1 MQQCV
6 LSKVDKNISKYCK
19 MVNTMAEVKVLD
31 GYRVTILKEAREQLR
46 IRKGDLLKF
55 SVVGEKMI
63 LQPKKKPESLTLEML
78 GLAAGYDKSPEEAI
92 IEEIKDKIRSGG
104 PAEG

>member
-1 MQQCV
+1 
-6 LSKVDKNISKYCK
+6 
-19 MVNTMAEVKVLD
+19 MAEVKVLD
-31 GYRVTILKEAREQLR
+31 GYRVTIPKEAREQLS

-63 LQPKKKPESLTLEML
+63 LQPKKKSESLTLKML
-78 GLAAGYDKSPEEAI
+78 GLAAGYDKSPVEAI
-92 IEEIKDKIRSGG
+92 MEEINEKVRSGG